1 MKGRYFFKVTTRRIL
16 LLFMAGLFFPGLVVA
31 AGPLRAGTGKS
42 NITARRAGA
51 VHDSLYVKALVL
63 EYLGEKTALITLDVV
78 ALGTIG
84 EMPPDFVAEVKQR
97 LHHSLSIDQV
107 LINASHNH
115 LDGFLNGGNKI
126 APDVVD
132 LTVSAVNKAL
142 DNREPVKA
150 GAGAGAENS
159 FAMNRRI
166 KLDDGTVFTIRHANP
181 DRPDMQIST
190 PGKIDPEIGILKLER
205 MDGTPKAVVYNYACH
220 PYTGVPDKSVTAE
233 FPGIAS
239 GVIETQLGYGAMAFF
254 MQGPAG
260 DITEILYKDVNTP
273 RSCVPFGHSLGLNV
287 LRKLK
292 EIDCTKKAGLAF
304 VSERITLPLRKDI
317 PELIGR
323 LEDEN
328 RELVAGLRS
337 TSLNVKT
344 FIPLYV
350 KYSLSPEFPSAS
362 SYGYQWEKME
372 GISGLEKMDE
382 MNRKNIEKYLRNIV
396 SMEKLSENGENI
408 AQLKQKQD
416 EIQTYGGQSVAV
428 EVAGLRIG
436 DFVVVTFP
444 GEPFVQTG
452 LNIKAASPSE
462 HTFLAGYTNGYLH
475 YAPVRESYGEGGYE
489 TMNCIL
495 APEWQEIVELKMQE
509 IIRKLK

>member
-1 MKGRYFFKVTTRRIL
+1 MTERPLTFGAGRIL
-16 LLFMAGLFFPGLVVA
+16 LLFAIWLVFPGQVA
-31 AGPLRAGTGKS
+31 VAGPLRAGTGRC
-42 NITARRAGA
+42 NITSPGAGA
-51 VHDSLYVKALVL
+51 VHDSLYVKCLVL
-63 EYLGEKTALITLDVV
+63 EYNGEQTALITLDVV

-84 EMPPDFVAEVKQR
+84 DIPRDFVPEVKRR
-97 LHHSLSIDQV
+97 LGEELSIGQV

-126 APDVVD
+126 APDVEE
-132 LTVSAVNKAL
+132 LTMTAVRKAL
-142 DNREPVKA
+142 ENMEPVQA
-150 GAGAGAENS
+150 GAGTGSERS

-166 KLDDGTVFTIRHANP
+166 KTGDGTVFTIRHAHP
-181 DRPDMQIST
+181 GRPDSRGST
-190 PGKIDPEIGILKLER
+190 PGATDPEIGILKLER
-205 MDGTPKAVVYNYACH
+205 MNGTLKAVVYNYTCH

-239 GVIETQLGYGAMAFF
+239 AIIEGQLGHGAMAFF
-254 MQGPAG
+254 LQGAAG

-273 RSCVPFGHSLGLNV
+273 RSCVPFGNSLGLNV
-287 LRKLK
+287 LTKLNQ
-292 EIDCTKKAGLAF
+292 IGCTKKTGLAF
-304 VSERITLPLRKDI
+304 VSERITLPLRRDI
-317 PELIGR
+317 PELIGH

-344 FIPLYV
+344 FIPLYI

-362 SYGYQWEKME
+362 SYEYQWEQKE
-372 GISGLEKMDE
+372 GYSGLEEMDG
-382 MNRKNIEKYLRNIV
+382 MNRKDMDKYLRNIL

-408 AQLKQKQD
+408 AQLKLKQD
-416 EIQTYGGQSVAV
+416 EVHTYGGDSVTV

-452 LNIKAASPSE
+452 LDLKSASPFE
-462 HTFLAGYTNGYLH
+462 NTFLAGYTNGYIH
-475 YAPVRESYGEGGYE
+475 YAPTRESYGEGGYE

-495 APEWQEIVELKMQE
+495 APEWQGIYEQRVHEV
-509 IIRKLK
+509 IRRLR

>member
-1 MKGRYFFKVTTRRIL
+1 MVVARRIQ
-16 LLFMAGLFFPGLVVA
+16 LLFATWLVFSGQFVD
-31 AGPLRAGTGKS
+31 AGPLRAGTGKC
-42 NITARRAGA
+42 NITSPGAGA
-51 VHDSLYVKALVL
+51 VHDSLYVKSLVL
-63 EYLGEKTALITLDVV
+63 ENNGEQTALITLDVV

-84 EMPPDFVAEVKQR
+84 EMPRDFVTEVKR
-97 LHHSLSIDQV
+97 KLDHELGISQV

-126 APDVVD
+126 APDVEE
-132 LTVSAVNKAL
+132 LTMTAVRKAL
-142 DNREPVKA
+142 ENMEPVQA
-150 GAGAGAENS
+150 GAGSGSESS

-166 KLDDGTVFTIRHANP
+166 KTDDGTVFTIRHANP
-181 DRPDMQIST
+181 DRPDSLISS
-190 PGKIDPEIGILKLER
+190 PGVTDPEIGILKLER
-205 MDGTPKAVVYNYACH
+205 MNGTPKAVVYNYTCH

-239 GVIETQLGYGAMAFF
+239 GVIEGQLGHGAMAFF
-254 MQGPAG
+254 LQGAAG

-292 EIDCTKKAGLAF
+292 EIGCSKKAGLAF
-304 VSERITLPLRKDI
+304 ISERITLPLRRDV
-317 PELIGR
+317 PEIIGR
-323 LEDEN
+323 LENEN

-350 KYSLSPEFPSAS
+350 RYSLFPEFPSAS
-362 SYGYQWEKME
+362 SYGYQWERKA
-372 GISGLEKMDE
+372 GDSGLDEMDG
-382 MNRKNIEKYLRNIV
+382 MNRKNMEKYLRNIL
-396 SMEKLSENGENI
+396 SMEKLSENTENI
-408 AQLKQKQD
+408 AQLMLKED
-416 EIQTYGGQSVAV
+416 EIHTYGSDSVTV
-428 EVAGLRIG
+428 EVTGLRIG

-444 GEPFVQTG
+444 GEPFVQAG
-452 LNIKAASPSE
+452 LDIKSASPFE
-462 HTFLAGYTNGYLH
+462 HTFLAGYANGYIH

-495 APEWQEIVELKMQE
+495 APEWQGIYEQKMNE
-509 IIRKLK
+509 MIRRLR